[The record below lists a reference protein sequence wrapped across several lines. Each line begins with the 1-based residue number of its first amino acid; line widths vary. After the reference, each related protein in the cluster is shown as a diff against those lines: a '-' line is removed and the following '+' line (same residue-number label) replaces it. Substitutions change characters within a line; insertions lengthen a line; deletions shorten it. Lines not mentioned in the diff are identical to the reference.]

1 MAEALYRKYRSK
13 KFSDV
18 VGQEHITQTLERSIK
33 NGKLSHAYLFSGPR
47 GVGKTSVARILA
59 HRINNFEYLDDGTN
73 YLDIIELDAASN
85 RGIEDMKQL
94 IDRVWLAPSD
104 GSHKVF
110 IIDEVHMLTG
120 PAFNA
125 LLKTLE
131 EPPEYVV
138 FIFATTEAHKL
149 PETIISRTQQFTFRP
164 ITKKNVVTHLSL
176 IAKTEKIN
184 IEPAA
189 IEFIA
194 DYGEGSFRDSI
205 GLLDQASN
213 IKGQISLQDI
223 EFIVGAAPREVVEMI
238 NKAQENGS
246 MKEIRKVFEVISSN
260 GYSIESIVKQLIKSQ
275 KEKLNDKDTS
285 DENIRRIKLIY
296 DLLTVNRSS
305 DPLTALEVVLYTNI
319 LNADNVEK
327 IQKKPAQMTISDT
340 AQTKKLGIDKATSTK
355 EKKEE
360 SQNRTVDIP
369 DQDFNEIWAK
379 TLNDLKSKYSTLY
392 SIAKLSEMTF
402 DDSQVTLR
410 TKFSFHQKSLS
421 ESKNKTILN
430 NIIYEISGKTYKI
443 DVVIDKT
450 VNNHIEAEI
459 SEHPLDLDITSI
471 SNIFGGAEVV
481 E

>member
-13 KFSDV
+13 KFDDV

-33 NGKLSHAYLFSGPR
+33 NGKISHAYLFSGPR

-59 HRINNFEYLDDGTN
+59 HRINNYKYLDDDTN

-85 RGIEDMKQL
+85 RGIDDMKQL

-104 GSHKVF
+104 GIYKVF

-164 ITKKNVVTHLSL
+164 ITRKNLIDHLTM
-176 IAKTEKIN
+176 IAGKEKIE

-205 GLLDQASN
+205 SLLDQASN
-213 IKGQISLQDI
+213 IKGQISLSDI
-223 EFIVGAAPREVVEMI
+223 EFIVGSAPREVVNLI
-238 NKAQENGS
+238 VKAQEDGS
-246 MKEIRKVFEVISSN
+246 LQEIRNVFEVISSN
-260 GYSIESIVKQLIKSQ
+260 GYSIDSIVRQLIKVQ
-275 KEKLNDKDTS
+275 KEKLIDKNASID
-285 DENIRRIKLIY
+285 NANRIKLIN
-296 DLLTVNRSS
+296 DLLNINRSS
-305 DPLTALEVVLYTNI
+305 DPLTALEVVLYENV
-319 LNADNVEK
+319 LNSDVGDKAM
-327 IQKKPAQMTISDT
+327 KKSAQMTITKPIVSKKTIVREDIIPET
-340 AQTKKLGIDKATSTK
+340 TKKQNAPTVETS
-355 EKKEE
+355 
-360 SQNRTVDIP
+360 SL
-369 DQDFNEIWAK
+369 DFNEIWTK
-379 TLNDLKSKYSTLY
+379 TLNDLKSKHSTLY
-392 SIAKLSEMTF
+392 SIVKLSEMSF
-402 DDSQVTLR
+402 VDNKVTLK
-410 TKFSFHQKSLS
+410 TKFAFHQKSLN

-430 NIIYEISGKTYKI
+430 NTIYKISGNNYSI
-443 DVVIDKT
+443 EVIVDKT
-450 VNNHIEAEI
+450 VNNHIEEEI

-471 SNIFGGAEVV
+471 SNIFGGGEVV